1 MKRNYAYSFFKAS
14 MATLSFPNL
23 GFVQIFNINKCE
35 DLRICKSCDV
45 SLNLYLIYVHV
56 HTNGQWQCY
65 QG

>member
-45 SLNLYLIYVHV
+45 SLNLYLIYVHS
-56 HTNGQWQCY
+56 Y
-65 QG
+65 